1 MRIVAY
7 DLETSDLKGLIGRVF
22 CCSFKPIVDGVET
35 TPYTF
40 RIDQAEFRGRSAIDD
55 SRLCEAIRDEL
66 EEYNLI
72 VGWNSKLFDAPFL
85 NARLS
90 KAGLAPLRPQFHLD
104 LMYYMR
110 GSSMR
115 VGSSKLDSAQ
125 KFFKLGTKKT
135 DIDWEQWALTAAG
148 DKTSLNEVAKHCE
161 ADVTVLSEAYWKLL
175 PFVSNLCRA

>member
-1 MRIVAY
+1 MRIVGF
-7 DLETSDLKGLIGRVF
+7 DLETSDLKGLMGRIF
-22 CCSFKPIVDGVET
+22 CCSFMPIVDGVAT

-40 RIDQAEFRGRSAIDD
+40 RIDQKEFKGRSAIDD
-55 SRLCEAIRDEL
+55 SRLAAAIRDEL

-85 NARLS
+85 NARLA
-90 KAGLAPLRPQFHLD
+90 KAGERHLRPQFHLD

-115 VGSSKLDSAQ
+115 VGSSKLVSAQ
-125 KFFKLGTKKT
+125 KFFKLGTQKT
-135 DIDWEQWALTAAG
+135 EIEWDHWALTAAG
-148 DKTSLNEVAKHCE
+148 DTVSLDEVVEHCE
-161 ADVTVLSEAYWKLL
+161 ADVRVLAEAYWKLL